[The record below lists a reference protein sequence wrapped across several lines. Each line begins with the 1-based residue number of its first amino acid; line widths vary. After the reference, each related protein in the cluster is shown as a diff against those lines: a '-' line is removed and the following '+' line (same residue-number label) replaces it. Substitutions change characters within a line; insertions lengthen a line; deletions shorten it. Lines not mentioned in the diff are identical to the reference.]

1 MNDAESIL
9 MRDPKLRFFMSFIN
23 LRCTKIFIYFLLIRF
38 LFWFL
43 DPFFQKTL
51 YLYTKYLLIANLWRK
66 PILSFAH
73 LYWQARSSAVPQHSR
88 RQAKLT
94 TRSMLTRSSEQ
105 QTTDI
110 PFPVPAVLSA
120 WSRQAPRSEER
131 RVGKECR
138 SRWSPYH

>member
-1 MNDAESIL
+1 MNAESIL

-23 LRCTKIFIYFLLIRF
+23 LRDAKIFIYFLL
-38 LFWFL
+38 
-43 DPFFQKTL
+43 
-51 YLYTKYLLIANLWRK
+51 
-66 PILSFAH
+66 ILSFAH

-120 WSRQAPRSEER
+120 
-131 RVGKECR
+131 
-138 SRWSPYH
+138 